1 MTLTHEL
8 PIPATGLAATG
19 AGCYCAP
26 PTRDQA
32 TPDPAVILLCTR
44 RTGSVHL
51 PPFFDASRSIDMTT
65 VFAKAGE
72 VRGDWYVVDAA
83 GKTLGRLASE
93 LAIRLRGKHKPQ
105 YTPNVDV
112 GDHIV
117 VLNAGRVHVTGSKLD
132 DKYYHH
138 HTGFIGNLK
147 SINLGKLLVE
157 HPERAI
163 EFAVKGML
171 PKTKLG
177 RKMFRKLHVFAGN
190 SHPHAAQSPKALE
203 L

>member
-1 MTLTHEL
+1 
-8 PIPATGLAATG
+8 
-19 AGCYCAP
+19 
-26 PTRDQA
+26 
-32 TPDPAVILLCTR
+32 
-44 RTGSVHL
+44 
-51 PPFFDASRSIDMTT
+51 MTT